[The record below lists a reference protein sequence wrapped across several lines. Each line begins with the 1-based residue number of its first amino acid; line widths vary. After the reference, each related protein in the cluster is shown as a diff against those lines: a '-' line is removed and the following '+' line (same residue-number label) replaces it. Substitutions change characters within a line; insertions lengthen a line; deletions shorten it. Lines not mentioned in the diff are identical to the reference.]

1 MGHTP
6 DSRWQPGS
14 LSGEDPD
21 AAAKA
26 AHVAVHREG
35 DPRAHGG
42 GLLLPDGR
50 VLTCAHVVNLALGR
64 DSHERSRPGER
75 DGAVDGLVFAL
86 PNLAPGRHW
95 RAVLEQW
102 LPPGHRTDRPVRDS
116 DREWAADLALLTLV
130 GPLPEQ
136 ARPVPLG
143 HHRIGPSA
151 FAWFGSGNAS
161 TVAAVTVQGVTE
173 HWLVLDTPGSAQGL
187 VEGYSGSPLWD
198 REQRRMVGLV
208 VGRRDR
214 RAFAIPTGVI
224 TAHFPHLAAGR
235 TGPDGETSAE
245 AWPNLVDAVRRTLPD
260 AARRAGPAW
269 RLARELGAAPPPD
282 DAPPE
287 WFAHTALTADHGT
300 TTLLALLADLATT
313 PEQRLALQ
321 TEAVFTAPDE
331 LLTAAEH
338 RELLAL
344 LAHGPDHPR
353 GVAARAVP
361 LLPVP
366 ADADWPALVSFLEG
380 HRPRHG
386 KVPALLRTIEFAA
399 QDTDPTVAAA
409 LRAWSDAVA
418 ERLGVAAG
426 LAEHRAQAAE
436 AATAREQDGDG
447 APLVQVQLWRSGR
460 TGLFGWT
467 LEAVGTD
474 GTVLHR
480 SAQDVPARREELLE
494 QLAGLLARTARESQA
509 GVLPRVE
516 FFVPQDELDIEV
528 DQWVYR
534 PDPLFPGV
542 LGEDFLVVLRCPE
555 LRRPEYLPE
564 LRYRWQTRHSAQVLA
579 QERRDPVV
587 QERGRPRPVGG
598 VTLCCP
604 PADTGVLRAIA
615 MAVGVPG
622 VVWARPTAGR
632 DSGARLRDLADGLT
646 PAQLPRVVYQ
656 TRVRQAD
663 DALGRHLALVYDGPD
678 GIPAALTLADPS

>member
-1 MGHTP
+1 MDT
-6 DSRWQPGS
+6 RWQPGPQP
-14 LSGEDPD
+14 GEDLD

-26 AHVAVHREG
+26 VHVSVYREG
-35 DPRAHGG
+35 DPRAFGG
-42 GLLLPDGR
+42 GLLLPGGR
-50 VLTCAHVVNLALGR
+50 VLTCAHVVNQALDR
-64 DSHERSRPGER
+64 HPHEQSGPGER
-75 DGAVDGLVFAL
+75 DGAVDGLQFGL
-86 PNLAPGRHW
+86 PNLAPGRRW
-95 RAVLEQW
+95 RAALEHW
-102 LPPGHRTDRPVRDS
+102 LPPGHGTGRPARAD
-116 DREWAADLALLTLV
+116 DREWTADLALLALL
-130 GPLPEQ
+130 GPLPEP

-161 TVAAVTVQGVTE
+161 TVAAVTVQGVTD

-214 RAFAIPTGVI
+214 RAFAIPTRVI
-224 TAHFPHLAAGR
+224 VGHFPQLADTDATGSAPAGE
-235 TGPDGETSAE
+235 PVQ
-245 AWPNLVDAVRRTLPD
+245 AWPQLVDAVRRTLPD
-260 AARRAGPAW
+260 AAHRVGPA
-269 RLARELGAAPPPD
+269 RQLARELGAAQPPD

-300 TTLLALLADLATT
+300 ATLLALLADLAAT
-313 PEQRLALQ
+313 PRQRLDLQ
-321 TEAVFTAPDE
+321 TEAVYAAPDE

-344 LAHGPDHPR
+344 LAHRPDRPG
-353 GVAARAVP
+353 GVAARALP
-361 LLPVP
+361 LLPLP
-366 ADADWPALVSFLEG
+366 DDADWPALVGFLEG
-380 HRPRHG
+380 HRSRQG
-386 KVPALLRTIEFAA
+386 RVPALLRTVEFAA
-399 QDTDPTVAAA
+399 QDADPPALGTA

-426 LAEHRAQAAE
+426 LVEHRAQAAE
-436 AATAREQDGDG
+436 AAAARSQDGDG

-467 LEAVGTD
+467 LEAAAAD
-474 GTVLHR
+474 GTVFHR
-480 SAQDVPARREELLE
+480 STQDAPAAREDLLA
-494 QLAGLLARTARESQA
+494 QLADLLARTARESPA
-509 GVLPRVE
+509 GALPRIE
-516 FFVPQDELDIEV
+516 FFVPRDELNLDV
-528 DQWVYR
+528 DQWVHR

-542 LGEDFLVVLRCPE
+542 LGEDFMVVLRCPE

-579 QERRDPVV
+579 LDRRDPAV
-587 QERGRPRPVGG
+587 QERGRPRPIGG

-604 PADTGVLRAIA
+604 PADADVLRAIA

-622 VVWARPTAGR
+622 VVWARPAAAR
-632 DSGARLRDLADGLT
+632 DAPARLRALTDGLT
-646 PAQLPRVVYQ
+646 PAQLPRMVYR
-656 TRVRQAD
+656 TRVGQDD

-678 GIPAALTLADPS
+678 GIPAALPLADPA